1 MSLDLRRFAKLPL
14 YLRAFGPLAG
24 LRLYAA
30 IERAGLPVKSETVQA
45 YAVPGYD
52 APVSLRRARADHA
65 TFWQC
70 LVQRQYDLDRFPQTA
85 RLQQTYEA
93 MLARGERPL
102 IIDGG
107 ANIGL
112 AALWLAR
119 RFPQAQIVSVE
130 PDTGNLALL
139 RRNLAGLGARAQV
152 LDGGL
157 WPRSGRLRIVNPESG
172 SAAFRV
178 EETTGDGPGTLRAYT
193 IDEICT
199 LAGCREPL
207 IVKLDIEGAQQY
219 LFASATEW
227 VGRAH
232 LITLE
237 LDDWLFPWRGSSR
250 PFFRVLGEHPFDYL
264 LGGESVFCF
273 RDAGA
278 AV

>member
-1 MSLDLRRFAKLPL
+1 MSLDFRRLAKLPL
-14 YLRAFGPLAG
+14 YLRAFGPRAG

-30 IERAGLPVKSETVQA
+30 IERTALPVKSDSVHTHVL
-45 YAVPGYD
+45 PGYD
-52 APVSLRRARADHA
+52 TPVSLRRARADHA

-70 LVQRQYDLDRFPQTA
+70 LVQHQYDLDRFPQTA
-85 RLQQTYEA
+85 RLQETYEA
-93 MLARGERPL
+93 MLMRGERPL

-119 RFPQAQIVSVE
+119 RFPRAQIVSVE
-130 PDTGNLALL
+130 PDTGNLAMLA
-139 RRNLAGLGARAQV
+139 RNLAGLGERARV

-157 WPRSGRLRIVNPESG
+157 WPSSGRLRIVNPESG

-193 IDEICT
+193 IDEICA

-219 LFASATEW
+219 LFAGNTDW

-237 LDDWLFPWRGSSR
+237 LDDWLLPWRGSSR
-250 PFFRVLGEHPFDYL
+250 PFFRALGEHPFDYL

-273 RDAGA
+273 RDATVSA
-278 AV
+278 

>member
-1 MSLDLRRFAKLPL
+1 MSLDFRRLAKLPV
-14 YLRAFGPLAG
+14 YLRSFGPRVG
-24 LRLYAA
+24 LRLFGA
-30 IERAGLPVKSETVQA
+30 IECTALPVKSDKVSMHTL
-45 YAVPGYD
+45 PGYES
-52 APVSLRRARADHA
+52 PVSLRRARADHA

-70 LVQRQYDLDRFPQTA
+70 LVQQQYDLDRFPQTQ
-85 RLQQTYEA
+85 RLQQTYEV
-93 MLARGERPL
+93 MLARGETPL

-119 RFPQAQIVSVE
+119 RFPRAQIISVE
-130 PDTGNLALL
+130 PDAGNLALL
-139 RRNLAGLGARAQV
+139 TRNLAGLGARAKV

-157 WPRSGRLRIVNPESG
+157 WPCSGRLRIVNPESG

-178 EETTGDGPGTLRAYT
+178 EETTGDGLGTLRAYT
-193 IDEICT
+193 IDEICA
-199 LAGCREPL
+199 LAGCHEPL

-219 LFASATEW
+219 LFSSNTGW
-227 VGRAH
+227 VGRTH

-250 PFFRVLGEHPFDYL
+250 PFFRALAEHPFDYL

-273 RDAGA
+273 RDASA